1 MKFDDVPISNFSRR
15 IVDKALQPRALANY
29 ILDYLDDEAE
39 AADLLALRIAIDSR
53 YPDCRERFERG
64 ERGDVAAELTI
75 IEEMVKFHIGIAVG
89 RRVR

>member
-1 MKFDDVPISNFSRR
+1 MNFDDVQIPNFSRR

-53 YPDCRERFERG
+53 YPEFRERFVFLSHTSFAPFCSYPEPR
-64 ERGDVAAELTI
+64 
-75 IEEMVKFHIGIAVG
+75 
-89 RRVR
+89 